1 MRMLSL
7 LFFKKDNIILEL
19 EKLEMQKR
27 EKEKLVDILD
37 ELVEY
42 RLVNMVM
49 SKLEKRDKELFI
61 EQLYNGSAE
70 IFIEFLREKINDF
83 EQVLAQYSKELEA
96 EILEDIESLQK
107 NK

>member
-7 LFFKKDNIILEL
+7 FFLKKDNILLEL
-19 EKLEMQKR
+19 EKLKMQQR
-27 EKEKLVDILD
+27 EKKKLVDVLD

-42 RLVNMVM
+42 RLVNMIM

-61 EQLYNGSAE
+61 EQLYAGSAE
-70 IFIEFLREKINDF
+70 IFIEFLREKIENC
-83 EQVLAQYSKELEA
+83 EQVLGQYSKELEA